1 MKECK
6 GKLDYTR
13 SSYQNAYSS
22 MADPETTHLILV
34 EATKFSRLYPS
45 IALLKSAKYVK
56 CTLFFGKVLRCSLLE
71 VRFCPSVG
79 QIWILFIAKQEIN
92 VLRVG

>member
-1 MKECK
+1 
-6 GKLDYTR
+6 
-13 SSYQNAYSS
+13 

-56 CTLFFGKVLRCSLLE
+56 CTLFFGK
-71 VRFCPSVG
+71 
-79 QIWILFIAKQEIN
+79 KQ
-92 VLRVG
+92 